1 MSTVVWCL
9 FDSGNGSYSKCL
21 TRLNRNKTLDTEFYA
36 VGLDKTGR
44 NTHFIE
50 LNLADYS
57 RLFNEDNLFA
67 RLDKLPRPDV
77 IIASPPCESWSVASA
92 MRGDACW
99 KRETVDSLFEPQTP
113 LTRFSIRARRDY
125 DNVQFKYDKSFLN
138 RINGELCA
146 YNTVEIIKRYKPH
159 VFVIEN
165 PLTSRLWEYVEK
177 IQGFRLPFLNKVFYS
192 NYDYPIAKPTIFA
205 SNIALSLNDTPTSTG
220 VGMRDW
226 TKDYN
231 LRSDIPQVLCE
242 QIFVT
247 IHTFLSQHKETI
259 NSRQVMRAST
269 SKENE
274 YEKQW

>member
-21 TRLNRNKTLDTEFYA
+21 TRLNRNKILDTEFYA
-36 VGLDKTGR
+36 VGLDKMGK

-57 RLFNEDNLFA
+57 RLFNDDNLFT
-67 RLDKLPRPDV
+67 RLDKLPHPDV

-92 MRGDACW
+92 MRGGNACW

-165 PLTSRLWEYVEK
+165 PLSSRIWEYIQT
-177 IQGFRLPFLNKVFYS
+177 IQGFKLPYLNKTYYS

-205 SNIALSLNDTPTSTG
+205 SNIALNLDATPNSTG
-220 VGMRDW
+220 LAMGVW
-226 TKDYN
+226 TKDYD
-231 LRSDIPQVLCE
+231 LRSDIPQALCE
-242 QIFVT
+242 QIFMT

-259 NSRQVMRAST
+259 NARQVMRAST
-269 SKENE
+269 K
-274 YEKQW
+274 